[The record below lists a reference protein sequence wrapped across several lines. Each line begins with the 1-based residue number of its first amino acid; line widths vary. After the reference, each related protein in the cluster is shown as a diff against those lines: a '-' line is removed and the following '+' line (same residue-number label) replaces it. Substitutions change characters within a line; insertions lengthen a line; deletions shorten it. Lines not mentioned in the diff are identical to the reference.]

1 MAFETACFSFGDN
14 LDTSAFT
21 FKVFNT
27 ETIIA
32 NIYLALFCAKH
43 CCECFVFNSLN
54 PHNLSM
60 RWVH

>member
-1 MAFETACFSFGDN
+1 MALETACFSFGDN

-27 ETIIA
+27 DTILA
-32 NIYLALFCAKH
+32 NIYLALFCARN

-54 PHNLSM
+54 PHHLFM
-60 RWVH
+60 R